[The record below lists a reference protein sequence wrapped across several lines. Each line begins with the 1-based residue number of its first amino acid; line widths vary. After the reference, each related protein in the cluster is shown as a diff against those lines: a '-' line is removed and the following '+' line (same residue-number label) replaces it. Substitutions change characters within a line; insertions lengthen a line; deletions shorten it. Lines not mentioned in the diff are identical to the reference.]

1 MFLSLPSD
9 LISLNLTG
17 EKYAEMIMIMEKIL
31 LQTKNICMLLGDK
44 EEEFSKNLETANDF
58 VLSKINEINTL
69 RKVKK
74 IVKSNHLF
82 VEPEETAVGIKWKTP
97 KVNKDTNIPDHK
109 LIQATF
115 QYVSVLKTL
124 KAVFSDKAFQNY
136 YIKYNREEKHKC
148 KQGVYRDF
156 CCGSTHKSN
165 EVFNDLL
172 SLQLQLGIDDFE
184 VCCPL
189 KSKAGVHK
197 VCATYMQIRNLPAE
211 YKSKLD
217 NIYLVALCTSA
228 YLKPKEK
235 SYNHI
240 AERIVKEICI
250 LETDGIRIGE
260 QVLRGSIINIACDNL
275 GANGV
280 YGFTECFVANY
291 FCRLCECSREECQT
305 LTKEKKR
312 KLRTIA
318 SYEKFVNLAEDDTQ
332 KLDLT
337 KTRGIKRSSKFNDL
351 EFFHII
357 NNMSLDVMH
366 DINEGVVSYCLH
378 DFFEAIINKKVVTAE
393 DVQKRNP

>member
-1 MFLSLPSD
+1 MNKKYKYCFEEGRLVVFDAHNAKSTENNEKSVKISEVVIEENKVKILTNTGYIYKEANEMFLSLPSD

-44 EEEFSKNLETANDF
+44 KEEFSKNLETANDF
-58 VLSKINEINTL
+58 VLNKINEINTL
-69 RKVKK
+69 RKVKN

-124 KAVFSDKAFQNY
+124 KAVFSDKAFRNY

-165 EVFNDLL
+165 EVFNDSL

-189 KSKAGVHK
+189 KSKYTCKSAI
-197 VCATYMQIRNLPAE
+197 CPLNTNQNLTI
-211 YKSKLD
+211 Y
-217 NIYLVALCTSA
+217 IYLLC
-228 YLKPKEK
+228 
-235 SYNHI
+235 
-240 AERIVKEICI
+240 
-250 LETDGIRIGE
+250 
-260 QVLRGSIINIACDNL
+260 VL
-275 GANGV
+275 
-280 YGFTECFVANY
+280 
-291 FCRLCECSREECQT
+291 Q
-305 LTKEKKR
+305 LT
-312 KLRTIA
+312 
-318 SYEKFVNLAEDDTQ
+318 
-332 KLDLT
+332 
-337 KTRGIKRSSKFNDL
+337 
-351 EFFHII
+351 
-357 NNMSLDVMH
+357 
-366 DINEGVVSYCLH
+366 
-378 DFFEAIINKKVVTAE
+378 
-393 DVQKRNP
+393 